1 MKIYPVHTP
10 AARLQ
15 LALAERLWA
24 GGDQLAA
31 AGAYLEAVSAASG
44 AEVAVSE
51 EVGRVVAERRAAAL
65 AALEVSLAAK
75 DHAATLRWYLF
86 VEAAAPRLNDGE
98 PGAVQCSLERFRTVR
113 RWSELLY
120 TAFRLCV

>member
-1 MKIYPVHTP
+1 MKVYPVHTP

-31 AGAYLEAVSAASG
+31 TGTYLEAVFA

-51 EVGRVVAERRAAAL
+51 VGRVVASWWTMTL
-65 AALEVSLAAK
+65 AQ
-75 DHAATLRWYLF
+75 F
-86 VEAAAPRLNDGE
+86 
-98 PGAVQCSLERFRTVR
+98 F
-113 RWSELLY
+113 
-120 TAFRLCV
+120 TAS

>member
-31 AGAYLEAVSAASG
+31 TGTYLEAVFA

-51 EVGRVVAERRAAAL
+51 VGRVGAERRAAAL

-75 DHAATLRWYLF
+75 DHTATLRWHLL
-86 VEAAAPRLNDGE
+86 ATAPRLNDGE
-98 PGAVQCSLERFRTVR
+98 SEAVQCSLERFRTVH
-113 RWSELLY
+113 RWSELL
-120 TAFRLCV
+120 